1 MTVAATSRGSADEL
15 DGPMNPEDIYDA
27 DTETLMEY
35 LLKGGDSDE
44 MRFLVEREVQERQHM
59 ENLRS
64 EILNRFAGNPEVDES
79 DPQDVSASARVTSA
93 LMDTPVAGR
102 VPSRVARSSPRKA
115 TPREHS
121 PAPSRP
127 VEGPPLGEWKPT
139 PVAGMAFVVGNP
151 NGRRKPWKKVARR
164 VGKVRKRE
172 ADQSRPKLERIKEY
186 AEKTRLQRKL
196 AVEQRESRRLK
207 KEPLE
212 ETEER
217 ECVHNPDEPCHQS
230 GSTEGLPLRCE
241 GDDEGLKDANATED
255 RDGTESIPSSSRYTS
270 DEFDESSISHPSLA
284 SEEPNSETSIDR
296 AQSSVGNEINDLF
309 SERQDT
315 PLSGS
320 ASPAPTTPVEESKHG
335 GSETGDGGPP
345 ELAMGGEAVVDTKEG
360 DYLSDTCVAA
370 DEGEDS
376 VTEVDDAVH
385 HQPTPEVDHDQAL
398 IGGEDTEPEAPEGR
412 HLRSPPPSEAL
423 VEPPGSA
430 SKTSTRRVEQVF
442 ESAMT
447 QDYSS
452 MFGSFAETFTWGY
465 EASKNQGGVNPA
477 DRSLLSLENCCWHVN
492 LGPWRS
498 EEVYPIA
505 RHFADFQAPRP
516 GQQMT

>member
-1 MTVAATSRGSADEL
+1 M
-15 DGPMNPEDIYDA
+15 
-27 DTETLMEY
+27 
-35 LLKGGDSDE
+35 
-44 MRFLVEREVQERQHM
+44 
-59 ENLRS
+59 
-64 EILNRFAGNPEVDES
+64 
-79 DPQDVSASARVTSA
+79 
-93 LMDTPVAGR
+93 
-102 VPSRVARSSPRKA
+102 VARSSPRKA

-127 VEGPPLGEWKPT
+127 VEGPPLGEWIPT
-139 PVAGMAFVVGNP
+139 PVAGKAFVVGNP
-151 NGRRKPWKKVARR
+151 NGRRRPRKKVTRK

-186 AEKTRLQRKL
+186 AEQTRLQRKL

-217 ECVHNPDEPCHQS
+217 ECVHNTDEPCHQG

-241 GDDEGLKDANATED
+241 GDDEGLKEAEPTEGQD
-255 RDGTESIPSSSRYTS
+255 RAESISSSSRYTS
-270 DEFDESSISHPSLA
+270 DDFDESSICHPSLA
-284 SEEPNSETSIDR
+284 SEEPNSEASIDR
-296 AQSSVGNEINDLF
+296 AQSSVGSEINDCS
-309 SERQDT
+309 SEKQDT
-315 PLSGS
+315 ALSGS
-320 ASPAPTTPVEESKHG
+320 ASLAPTTPVEESEYN
-335 GSETGDGGPP
+335 GSKTVDVEPS
-345 ELAMGGEAVVDTKEG
+345 ELAMGGKAEVDTKEG
-360 DYLSDTCVAA
+360 DHLSDTCVAA

-376 VTEVDDAVH
+376 VTEVDDSVHH

-398 IGGEDTEPEAPEGR
+398 MGGEDTEPEAPEGR

-465 EASKNQGGVNPA
+465 EASKNQGNQTRTTDDLVEARERALRDTLQLYDGAPVQ
-477 DRSLLSLENCCWHVN
+477 LSLGV
-492 LGPWRS
+492 S
-498 EEVYPIA
+498 ESETTSL
-505 RHFADFQAPRP
+505 APPFLTSSLELRYR
-516 GQQMT
+516 T